1 MNTLRGGDTAPPP
14 LEFKPL
20 LKQRDFVLF
29 LVTRLANTAGTNM
42 LTVAVGWQIYNLT
55 NNPLDLGLIGLC
67 QFAPIFLF
75 FLVAGLV
82 ADRFDRKIILAVCL
96 AVEALSS
103 AFLFYYSL
111 SGGNEALPIFLI
123 LIIHGVTR
131 AFFQPA
137 SQAILPTLV
146 VHEQFSGAVAYSTSV
161 NKAAQLAGP
170 LLAGFMIAWAD
181 DWTYFMIL
189 ILFLIAGVAA
199 AMISTKLL
207 LKRRQPVTLPFVLE
221 GFSYIL
227 RKKLVLGAISIDLV
241 AVLFGSIVGMLPVF
255 ARDVLEV
262 GPEGL
267 GLMRAMPAIGALT
280 TGLILVRMG
289 EIRHAGRLF
298 FITLMIF
305 SLSIIIF
312 GFSETFWLSLICLTV
327 YGAADMISVYVRTT
341 LVQLATPDNIRGRVS
356 SVNSV
361 SINASNELGDF
372 RAGLMS
378 AAIGVVPAVVF
389 GGGMTLV
396 IAALWWKLF
405 PELRD
410 VDRMSRNL

>member
-1 MNTLRGGDTAPPP
+1 MKTRRGGETASPP

-29 LVTRLANTAGTNM
+29 LITRLANTTGTNM

-55 NNPLDLGLIGLC
+55 NNPLDLGIIGLC
-67 QFAPIFLF
+67 QFAPMFLF
-75 FLVAGLV
+75 FLAAGIV
-82 ADRFDRKIILAVCL
+82 ADRFDRKIIIAVCL
-96 AVEALSS
+96 AFEALACS
-103 AFLFYYSL
+103 FLFYYAL
-111 SGGNEALPIFLI
+111 SGGSRALPIFLI
-123 LIIHGVTR
+123 LLVHGASR

-146 VHEQFSGAVAYSTSV
+146 AHQQFAGAVAYSTSV

-170 LLAGFMIAWAD
+170 LLAGVMIAWSN

-189 ILFLIAGVAA
+189 ILFVIAGFAA

-207 LKRRQPVTLPFVLE
+207 LKSRQPVTLPFILE
-221 GFSYIL
+221 GFAYII
-227 RKKLVLGAISIDLV
+227 KKKIVLGAISIDLV
-241 AVLFGSIVGMLPVF
+241 AVLFGSIVGMLPIF
-255 ARDVLEV
+255 ARDILNV

-267 GLMRAMPAIGALT
+267 GAMRAMPAVGALA
-280 TGLILVRMG
+280 TGLILAKMG

-298 FITLMIF
+298 FITLTVF
-305 SLSIIIF
+305 SVSITVF
-312 GFSETFWLSLICLTV
+312 GFSELYWLSLVCLVV
-327 YGAADMISVYVRTT
+327 YGAADMISVYIRTT
-341 LVQLATPDNIRGRVS
+341 LVQLATPDSIRGRVS

-372 RAGLMS
+372 RAGIMS

-389 GGGMTLV
+389 GGGMTLA

-405 PELRD
+405 PELKN
-410 VDRMSRNL
+410 VDRMTQNL